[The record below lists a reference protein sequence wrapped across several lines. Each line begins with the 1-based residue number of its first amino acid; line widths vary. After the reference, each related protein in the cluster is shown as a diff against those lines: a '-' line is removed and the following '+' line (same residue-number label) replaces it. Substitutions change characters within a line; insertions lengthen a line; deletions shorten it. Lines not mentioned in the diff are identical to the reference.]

1 MGVIRDIL
9 GQVDAAVNTVAQDGF
24 VSSAASVGNVISAG
38 ATLLLVLLGI
48 NAVMQL
54 RPLPF
59 GTGFAFGMKV
69 ALVGIFAQSWD
80 NFSVIY
86 GVVTEVPDSVGASI
100 LALTGSGDEAGV
112 YESLD
117 NMVARIT
124 AYGDTIG
131 DRAGW
136 VSRCL

>member
-1 MGVIRDIL
+1 M
-9 GQVDAAVNTVAQDGF
+9 
-24 VSSAASVGNVISAG
+24 
-38 ATLLLVLLGI
+38 
-48 NAVMQL
+48 
-54 RPLPF
+54 
-59 GTGFAFGMKV
+59 
-69 ALVGIFAQSWD
+69 
-80 NFSVIY
+80 
-86 GVVTEVPDSVGASI
+86 PDSVGASI

-136 VSRCL
+136 VFGAVLGAIFFVLLPSLPPSPPGLSPSPASSSR